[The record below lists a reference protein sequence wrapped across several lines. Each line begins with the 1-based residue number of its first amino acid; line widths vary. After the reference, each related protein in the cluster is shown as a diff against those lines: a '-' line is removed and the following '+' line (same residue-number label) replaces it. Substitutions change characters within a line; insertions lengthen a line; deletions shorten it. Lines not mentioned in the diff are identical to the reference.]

1 MKEMPSNPFTL
12 QGKSVLITGAAS
24 GIGRATAL
32 LCSQMGATTILVDL
46 NEEGL
51 KSTRGEIEN
60 QDTCTIYPLNLTDDV
75 VVASFVGILPKLDGV
90 VSNAGIVKSLLAK
103 FNEKEDME
111 KIFKINT
118 FSHINLIQELIKQKK
133 LNKGASIVM
142 TSSMSGVFCGLAGG
156 SLYGATKAALV
167 GYAKAL
173 AIELASRGIR
183 VNTVHPGMIETPLTK
198 DTALS
203 AELLADDA
211 KNYPLGRY
219 GHPEEIAAAMV
230 YLLSDAT
237 VWMTGSK
244 LLIDGGYSL
253 K

>member
-1 MKEMPSNPFTL
+1 MEIPSNPFSL
-12 QGKSVLITGAAS
+12 QGKTVLITGAAS
-24 GIGRATAL
+24 GIGKATAL
-32 LCSQMGATTILVDL
+32 LCAQMGATTILVDL
-46 NEEGL
+46 NEEEL
-51 KSTRGEIEN
+51 KNTKLEIEN
-60 QDTCTIYPLNLTDDV
+60 SEGCSIYPLNLIDDTA
-75 VVASFVGILPKLDGV
+75 VAAFVGSIPKLDGV

-111 KIFKINT
+111 KIFQINT
-118 FSHINLIQELIKQKK
+118 FSHINLIQELIKQKR

-173 AIELASRGIR
+173 AIELAPRGIR

-203 AELLADDA
+203 AELLAEDA

-219 GHPEEIAAAMV
+219 GKPEEIAAAMV

>member
-1 MKEMPSNPFTL
+1 MEKPNNPFSL
-12 QGKSVLITGAAS
+12 QGKTVLITGAAS
-24 GIGRATAL
+24 GIGKATAL
-32 LCSQMGATTILVDL
+32 LCAQMGATTILVDL

-51 KSTRGEIEN
+51 KQTSAEIESPGQCN
-60 QDTCTIYPLNLTDDV
+60 FYPLNLTDDEAV
-75 VVASFVGILPKLDGV
+75 SGFVGNLPKLDGV

-111 KIFKINT
+111 KIFQINT

-173 AIELASRGIR
+173 AVELAPRGIR

-203 AELLADDA
+203 AELLAEDA

-219 GHPEEIAAAMV
+219 GKPEEIAAAMV

>member
-1 MKEMPSNPFTL
+1 MEMLSNPFTL
-12 QGKSVLITGAAS
+12 QGKTVLVTGAAS
-24 GIGRATAL
+24 GIGKATAL
-32 LCSQMGATTILVDL
+32 LCAQMGATTILVDL

-51 KSTRGEIEN
+51 SSTRTEIDNPEG
-60 QDTCTIYPLNLTDDV
+60 CSIYPLNLTDDA
-75 VVASFVGILPKLDGV
+75 VVAAFVGSIPKLDGV

-103 FNEKEDME
+103 FNEKQDME
-111 KIFKINT
+111 KIFQINT
-118 FSHINLIQELIKQKK
+118 FSHINLIQELIKQKRI
-133 LNKGASIVM
+133 NKGASIVM

-167 GYAKAL
+167 GYTKAL
-173 AIELASRGIR
+173 AIELAPRGIR

-203 AELLADDA
+203 AELLAEDA

-219 GHPEEIAAAMV
+219 GKPEEIAAAMV